1 MIYFSHKLDSFNHIP
16 FFMGRAFE
24 YRKAR
29 KMKRWD
35 HMAKTFTRIGKDIV
49 LAVKGGG
56 SDASTNSRL
65 RAVLQNARAANMP
78 KDNIERAI
86 KRATS
91 KDQED
96 YKEMVYEGYGPHGIA
111 ILVEST
117 TDNPTRTVANVR
129 SYFNK
134 LGGNLGTT
142 GMLDFIFD
150 RKTIFKITNTG
161 QDIEELEF
169 ELIDYGAEE
178 VFLDEESNQINIY
191 GSFTSFGPLQHYLEE
206 NGFEI
211 IEADFDRI
219 PNDTKSLSEE
229 EVAEVE
235 KLIERIEEDDDVQ
248 RVFHNMA

>member
-1 MIYFSHKLDSFNHIP
+1 
-16 FFMGRAFE
+16 MGRAFE

-29 KMKRWD
+29 KFKRWGQ
-35 HMAKTFTRIGKDIV
+35 MAKTFTRIGKDIV
-49 LAVKGGG
+49 LAIKSGTA
-56 SDASTNSRL
+56 DPTTNSRL
-65 RAVLQNARAANMP
+65 RAVMQNARAANMP

-86 KRATS
+86 KRATA
-91 KDQED
+91 KDQAD
-96 YKEMVYEGYGPHGIA
+96 YKELVYEGYGPHGVA
-111 ILVEST
+111 ILIET
-117 TDNPTRTVANVR
+117 ATDNPTRTVANIR

-134 LGGNLGTT
+134 LGGSLGTM

-150 RKTIFKITNTG
+150 RKCIFKVTNKA
-161 QDIEELEF
+161 QDLEELEL
-169 ELIDYGAEE
+169 ELIDYGVEE
-178 VFLDEESNQINIY
+178 IFLDEEHNLINIY
-191 GSFTSFGPLQHYLEE
+191 AEFTAFGALQGYLEA

>member
-1 MIYFSHKLDSFNHIP
+1 
-16 FFMGRAFE
+16 MGRAYE

-29 KMKRWD
+29 MFKRWD
-35 HMAKTFTRIGKDIV
+35 KMAKTFTRIGKDIV
-49 LAVKGGG
+49 LAVKSGTA
-56 SDASTNSRL
+56 DPNTNARL
-65 RAVLQNARAANMP
+65 RVLLQNARAANMP
-78 KDNIERAI
+78 KDTVERAI

-96 YKEMVYEGYGPHGIA
+96 YKEMVYEGYGPYGVA

-134 LGGNLGTT
+134 LGGSLGTM

-150 RKTIFKITNTG
+150 RKCIFKVKNNG
-161 QDIEELEF
+161 KDIEELEF
-169 ELIDYGAEE
+169 ELIDHGGEE
-178 VFLDEESNQINIY
+178 VFLDEETDQINIY
-191 GSFTSFGPLQHYLEE
+191 GEFTAFGNLQHYLEE

-211 IEADFDRI
+211 IEADFERI
-219 PNDTKSLSEE
+219 PSDTKKLSDEE
-229 EVAEVE
+229 IAEVE
-235 KLIERIEEDDDVQ
+235 KLIEKIEDDDDVQ

>member
-1 MIYFSHKLDSFNHIP
+1 
-16 FFMGRAFE
+16 MGRAFE

-56 SDASTNSRL
+56 SDPSTNSRL
-65 RAVLQNARAANMP
+65 RAILQNARAANMP

-134 LGGNLGTT
+134 LGGSLGTS

-150 RKTIFKITNTG
+150 RKSIFKIANTG
-161 QDIEELEF
+161 QDIEEFEF
-169 ELIDYGAEE
+169 ELIDFGAEE
-178 VFLDEESNQINIY
+178 VFLDEESNQIHIY
-191 GSFTSFGPLQHYLEE
+191 GSFTAFGPLQSYLEE
-206 NGFEI
+206 NNFEI
-211 IEADFDRI
+211 LEADFDRI

-229 EVAEVE
+229 EVAEVD

>member
-1 MIYFSHKLDSFNHIP
+1 
-16 FFMGRAFE
+16 MGRAFE

-29 KMKRWD
+29 MFKRWD
-35 HMAKTFTRIGKDIV
+35 KMAKTFTRIGKDIV
-49 LAVKGGG
+49 LAVKSGTA
-56 SDASTNSRL
+56 DPATNSKL
-65 RAVLQNARAANMP
+65 RVLLQNAKAVNMP
-78 KDNIERAI
+78 KETVERAI
-86 KRATS
+86 KRASS

-134 LGGNLGTT
+134 LGGSLGTM

-150 RKTIFKITNTG
+150 RKCIFKIKNTG
-161 QDIEELEF
+161 KDLEELEF
-169 ELIDYGAEE
+169 ELIDVGGEE
-178 VFLDEESNQINIY
+178 IFLDEETNLINIY
-191 GSFTSFGPLQHYLEE
+191 GEFTAFGTLQHYLEE
-206 NGFEI
+206 NGYEI
-211 IEADFDRI
+211 VEADFERI
-219 PNDTKSLSEE
+219 PNDTKTLSEE

-248 RVFHNMA
+248 RVYHNMA

>member
-1 MIYFSHKLDSFNHIP
+1 
-16 FFMGRAFE
+16 MGRAFE

-29 KMKRWD
+29 KFKRWGQ
-35 HMAKTFTRIGKDIV
+35 MAKVFTRIGKDIV
-49 LAVKGGG
+49 LAVKNGT
-56 SDASTNSRL
+56 SDPATNSRL

-96 YKEMVYEGYGPHGIA
+96 YKEMVYEGYGPHGVA

-134 LGGNLGTT
+134 LGGSLGTT
-142 GMLDFIFD
+142 GMLDFIFE
-150 RKTIFKITNTG
+150 RKCIFKVKDSG
-161 QDIEELEF
+161 RDLEELEL
-169 ELIDYGAEE
+169 ELIDYGADE
-178 VFLDEESNQINIY
+178 VFLDEESGLVLIY
-191 GSFTSFGPLQHYLEE
+191 GEFTAFGALQHYLEE
-206 NGFEI
+206 SNFEI
-211 IEADFDRI
+211 EEADFERI
-219 PNDTKSLSEE
+219 PHDVKSLTPEQA
-229 EVAEVE
+229 AEID
-235 KLIERIEEDDDVQ
+235 KLIEKIEEDDDVQ

>member
-1 MIYFSHKLDSFNHIP
+1 
-16 FFMGRAFE
+16 MGRAYE

-29 KMKRWD
+29 MFKRWD
-35 HMAKTFTRIGKDIV
+35 KMAKTFTRIGKDIV
-49 LAVKGGG
+49 LAVKSGTA
-56 SDASTNSRL
+56 DPNTNARL
-65 RAVLQNARAANMP
+65 RVLLQNARAANMP
-78 KDNIERAI
+78 KDTVERAI

-96 YKEMVYEGYGPHGIA
+96 YKEMVYEGYGPYGVA

-134 LGGNLGTT
+134 LGGSLGTM

-150 RKTIFKITNTG
+150 RKCIFKVKNNG
-161 QDIEELEF
+161 KDIEELEF
-169 ELIDYGAEE
+169 ELIDHGGEE
-178 VFLDEESNQINIY
+178 VFLDEETDQINIY
-191 GSFTSFGPLQHYLEE
+191 GEFTAFGNLQHYLEE

-211 IEADFDRI
+211 IEADFERI
-219 PNDTKSLSEE
+219 PNDTKKLSDEE
-229 EVAEVE
+229 IAEVE
-235 KLIERIEEDDDVQ
+235 KLIEKIEDDDDVQ